1 MPSPIIEGDWLL
13 LNDDRGFAHAFD
25 AQSGNVVWSERFGRQ
40 HASLVST
47 EGLVYFLNDAGE
59 CRVVKPGDK
68 FAVVATNAIGENTY
82 ASPALSD
89 GQIFLR
95 SDKHLWC
102 IGDRKR

>member
-1 MPSPIIEGDWLL
+1 M
-13 LNDDRGFAHAFD
+13 
-25 AQSGNVVWSERFGRQ
+25 
-40 HASLVST
+40 
-47 EGLVYFLNDAGE
+47 
-59 CRVVKPGDK
+59 VKPGDK
-68 FAVVATNAIGENTY
+68 FAVVASNAIGENTY